1 MKAFS
6 SVDDYSILLGT
17 VALAPIKQNEIQ
29 WKPRKGAMW
38 EYTVKYMTYDRVTY
52 LFCSNIYTDLFTFVI

>member
-17 VALAPIKQNEIQ
+17 VALAPIKQYEIQ

-38 EYTVKYMTYDRVTY
+38 EYIVNYMAWQGYV
-52 LFCSNIYTDLFTFVI
+52 LIL